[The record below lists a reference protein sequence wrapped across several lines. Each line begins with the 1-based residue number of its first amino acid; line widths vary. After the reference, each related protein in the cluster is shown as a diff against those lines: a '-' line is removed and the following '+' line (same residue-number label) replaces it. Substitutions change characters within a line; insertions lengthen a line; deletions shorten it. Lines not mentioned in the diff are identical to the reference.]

1 MCNIVQKMFKNNS
14 RFWEKKKFM
23 IQKFYYKL
31 NFYLLLRGKTFK
43 ACQTIFT
50 NISEDSYVILWMEK
64 SIIYTD

>member
-43 ACQTIFT
+43 ACQTSRDYFHK
-50 NISEDSYVILWMEK
+50 YF
-64 SIIYTD
+64 